1 MHAVW
6 FELTLLFPILATLVL
21 SPISL
26 DGILASSLGSTL
38 LGSMGFSSLV
48 TRFCMVML
56 VSLYVMSATCLSVKV
71 EVTYGQR

>member
-1 MHAVW
+1 
-6 FELTLLFPILATLVL
+6 LILLFPILSQNLVL